1 MASVP
6 ENLTKQLAVAVRSIQ
21 WSYAIF
27 WSISSRHP
35 GALEWGDGYY
45 NGDIK
50 TRKTIQAVEFNADQ
64 LGLLQRSEQLREL
77 YESLAAG
84 ESSPQARRPSAALS
98 PEDLTDTEWYYLV
111 CMSFVFNIGQGLPGR
126 TLSKGQPIWVCN
138 AHYADS
144 KVFSRSLLAKSASI
158 QLKIEKGRT
167 YIFHVTFTK
176 ARKILVYLDKVCS
189 HQIACFQ
196 LQTVVCFP
204 FLGGVV
210 ELGVTDLVLED
221 PSLVQHIKTSFL
233 ETPYPKV
240 SKISNSFTGNA
251 NQGLIVHAKLDHEI
265 LDTNLNPVFQ
275 CEDFEVCSPN
285 NSTNGL
291 GINPQP
297 EESFLV
303 EGLYEANSQ
312 VQSWQLMDDEVCN
325 GVHNSFS
332 SSDCISQTLVNPEKA
347 SPLPDEMT
355 KIGLQA
361 NDIHY
366 QSVISTLLKSS
377 QHLILGPNFRNSN
390 QESSFVRWKKGGLS
404 SIQTPKSRTPQF
416 LLKKVLLEV
425 ARMHGDHMSECSRED
440 SGRKD
445 AIWRPQV
452 DDIDSNHVLAE
463 RRRRE
468 KLNKRFSVLGS
479 LVPSDPSTSKVDK
492 VSILDHTI
500 EYLRELERRVEE
512 LDSGREVSEP
522 EVRTRKTPKDSAERT
537 SESHGHNK
545 KPSINKRK
553 VRDIDEIKDPYNTTW
568 LRDPLNKSVESGH
581 RKGRK
586 NIKVVTEKIHPEK
599 PFELS
604 FWVVAGSTTGC
615 FLFGPN
621 GNDNGSPGLS
631 ISSFRRL
638 G

>member
-1 MASVP
+1 M
-6 ENLTKQLAVAVRSIQ
+6 K
-21 WSYAIF
+21 
-27 WSISSRHP
+27 
-35 GALEWGDGYY
+35 
-45 NGDIK
+45 
-50 TRKTIQAVEFNADQ
+50 
-64 LGLLQRSEQLREL
+64 
-77 YESLAAG
+77 
-84 ESSPQARRPSAALS
+84 
-98 PEDLTDTEWYYLV
+98 
-111 CMSFVFNIGQGLPGR
+111 
-126 TLSKGQPIWVCN
+126 
-138 AHYADS
+138 
-144 KVFSRSLLAKSASI
+144 
-158 QLKIEKGRT
+158 
-167 YIFHVTFTK
+167 
-176 ARKILVYLDKVCS
+176 
-189 HQIACFQ
+189 
-196 LQTVVCFP
+196 
-204 FLGGVV
+204 
-210 ELGVTDLVLED
+210 VLED
-221 PSLVQHIKTSFL
+221 PSLIQHIKTSFL

-275 CEDFEVCSPN
+275 CKGFQVCSPN
-285 NSTNGL
+285 NSSNGF

-312 VQSWQLMDDEVCN
+312 VQSWQLMEDEVCN
-325 GVHNSFS
+325 GAHNSFS

-404 SIQTPKSRTPQF
+404 SIQTPRSRTPQF

-479 LVPSDPSTSKVDK
+479 LVPSDPSTSKVLQST
-492 VSILDHTI
+492 VQTCVPSRLCLDQD
-500 EYLRELERRVEE
+500 LFRVYR
-512 LDSGREVSEP
+512 G
-522 EVRTRKTPKDSAERT
+522 K
-537 SESHGHNK
+537 SES
-545 KPSINKRK
+545 KPHYGTRMK
-553 VRDIDEIKDPYNTTW
+553 
-568 LRDPLNKSVESGH
+568 
-581 RKGRK
+581 
-586 NIKVVTEKIHPEK
+586 
-599 PFELS
+599 
-604 FWVVAGSTTGC
+604 
-615 FLFGPN
+615 
-621 GNDNGSPGLS
+621 
-631 ISSFRRL
+631 
-638 G
+638 